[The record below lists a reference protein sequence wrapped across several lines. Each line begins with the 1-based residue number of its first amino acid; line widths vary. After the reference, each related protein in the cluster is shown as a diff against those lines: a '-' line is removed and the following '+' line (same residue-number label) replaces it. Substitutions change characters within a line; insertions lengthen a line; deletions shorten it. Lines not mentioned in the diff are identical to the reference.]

1 MRRIV
6 RAVSV
11 LALAAPGLLPAQT
24 VRVAAFGVAA
34 TNSEV
39 EGTREAKGLGFGAAA
54 RVERSRFRL
63 DARFMHAALRA
74 DFAIQPDYDLNEV
87 DLAVTYFWRP
97 YLAAQV
103 GLARRFMS
111 PDFVAQDVGLV
122 RVGVLSEARLARVA
136 GLWVRGAYLPVS
148 RFSGGGSAGFG
159 VEVGLGA
166 DIGPP
171 QGRVQGIAEFDY
183 QRIDRNA
190 AAAAPLQF
198 SAGRLGV
205 RVRL

>member
-1 MRRIV
+1 VSRIGPTLV
-6 RAVSV
+6 A

-24 VRVAAFGVAA
+24 VRLAAFGAAA

-39 EGTREAKGLGFGAAA
+39 DGTREAKGLGFGAAA
-54 RVERSRFRL
+54 RVEHSRFRL
-63 DARFMHAALRA
+63 DASVLHAALRA
-74 DFAIQPDYDLNEV
+74 DFAIQPDYDVNQVEV
-87 DLAVTYFWRP
+87 AATYFWRP

-103 GLARRFMS
+103 GLARRFIR
-111 PDFVAQDVGLV
+111 PDLVAQDVGLV
-122 RVGVLSEARLARVA
+122 RIGVLSEVRLARLA

-148 RFSGGGSAGFG
+148 RFSGGGSASFGMEVGFG
-159 VEVGLGA
+159 AEVGRPEA
-166 DIGPP
+166 RM
-171 QGRVQGIAEFDY
+171 QGYAEFDY

-190 AAAAPLQF
+190 AAVAPLQF